1 MLYSNQSRGGYFY
14 KVSGDDA
21 IIIHHLLG
29 YKIKERATV
38 WFSKDAMDKVTSTLK
53 MYSISFEII
62 GESRYTFLNNNY
74 LTFLSKATLALDKEY
89 RINEI
94 VKKIERLDSKRLDSL
109 IKLIEEFLYE

>member
-1 MLYSNQSRGGYFY
+1 M
-14 KVSGDDA
+14 
-21 IIIHHLLG
+21 
-29 YKIKERATV
+29 
-38 WFSKDAMDKVTSTLK
+38 WFSKDAMEKVTSTLK

-89 RINEI
+89 RINEV
-94 VKKIERLDSKRLDSL
+94 VKKIERLDSRSLDSL

>member
-1 MLYSNQSRGGYFY
+1 M
-14 KVSGDDA
+14 
-21 IIIHHLLG
+21 
-29 YKIKERATV
+29 
-38 WFSKDAMDKVTSTLK
+38 WFSKDAMEKVTSTLK

-89 RINEI
+89 QINEV
-94 VKKIERLDSKRLDSL
+94 VKKIERLDSRRLDSL